1 LALTRRNPTLG
12 SGSRLNP
19 GPTLRGPREWVGLRK
34 KCSTQPNDHT
44 ILAILIK
51 LYNCIVLKIFLL
63 NNLNKQ
69 FIFKKIKIKVN
80 FELYN
85 NLIYYIKDNK
95 RYARL
100 YILSIVYNKRYY
112 IDVNCCYNYIVAILY
127 ILQLSKKIYN
137 YIKYYLFY

>member
-1 LALTRRNPTLG
+1 M
-12 SGSRLNP
+12 
-19 GPTLRGPREWVGLRK
+19 
-34 KCSTQPNDHT
+34 H
-44 ILAILIK
+44 
-51 LYNCIVLKIFLL
+51 NCIVLKILSI

-100 YILSIVYNKRYY
+100 YILSIIEKEILCIVYNKRYY
-112 IDVNCCYNYIVAILY
+112 IDANCCYNYIVAILY
-127 ILQLSKKIYN
+127 ILQSSKKIYN
-137 YIKYYLFY
+137 YIKYWLLY